1 MQANNNR
8 RRNFYFGGVW
18 QMRCISIV
26 QKTEKT
32 GLWINRK
39 LNSKFGI
46 DIELGAVIGYGLDIP
61 HHMGIV
67 ITKKARIGCN
77 LSLKQNTTVGN
88 KQGLKEDDFIIIGN
102 NVDIGANTCIIGS
115 ITIGDNVTIGAMSFV
130 NKSIPA
136 NSIYI
141 TKKTSEVIPVINHK
155 NGINLNLKIAIFYRL
170 FSSG

>member
-1 MQANNNR
+1 M
-8 RRNFYFGGVW
+8 
-18 QMRCISIV
+18 
-26 QKTEKT
+26 
-32 GLWINRK
+32 
-39 LNSKFGI
+39 
-46 DIELGAVIGYGLDIP
+46 GYGLDIP

-155 NGINLNLKIAIFYRL
+155 KWD
-170 FSSG
+170 

>member
-8 RRNFYFGGVW
+8 RRNFLFWWRLANEMYIYG
-18 QMRCISIV
+18 SKK
-26 QKTEKT
+26 QKKT

-141 TKKTSEVIPVINHK
+141 TKKTSEVIPLINDK
-155 NGINLNLKIAIFYRL
+155 KWD
-170 FSSG
+170 